1 MIRGTFLAAALVA
14 VALPAYGATP
24 SDAVRFFYDP
34 AHSETDPE
42 FRDRFAGPALEK
54 LNANQSVADDG
65 DLGCIDFALA
75 YDAQDLDDAE
85 VARTLVLEESVS
97 GDTAVVTASFT
108 LFPDEPES
116 AREIKWSLQNFGS
129 DWKITDIASEQNEW
143 RLSAFDCA
151 P

>member
-1 MIRGTFLAAALVA
+1 MIRGFFITAGLVVA
-14 VALPAYGATP
+14 ALPAYGATP
-24 SDAVRFFYDP
+24 SDAVRFFYNP

-42 FRDRFAGPALEK
+42 LRDRFAGPALEK
-54 LNANQSVADDG
+54 LEANQAVADDG
-65 DLGCIDFALA
+65 ELGCIDFALA

-85 VARTLVLEESVS
+85 VARTLAIEETVT
-97 GDTAVVTASFT
+97 GDTATVTASFT

-116 AREIKWSLQNFGS
+116 AREIKWSLQKVGT